1 MYYSSKNKGDILLS
15 VLIFA
20 SIAITIII
28 GLTNWGASLLRNI
41 RNVSQRE
48 QAFQI
53 AEAGL
58 DYYQWHL
65 AQFPNDY
72 KDGTATSGPYIHT
85 FRDKDDNVL
94 GTYSLT
100 ITPPPTG
107 STIVKIVS
115 TGTLASSSISRT
127 IQKTLA
133 IPSLAKYATVS
144 NDNLRFG
151 SGTEVFGPIHANGG
165 IRFDGIAHNLI
176 SSSMATYTDPDPP
189 GLVQWAVYTT
199 SGQDDPI
206 PSVGPVNN
214 RPDVFIAGR
223 QFPIPSFDF
232 NSLTIGLTHLQSLA
246 QNGGK
251 EWSSSGKQ
259 GYHMVFKVTGG
270 VTSYDMYRVNSIQSV
285 SNSCSNNNTANAQKN
300 GPIYYQWGSWSIK
313 SPITSN
319 QTLIGNYPIPANG
332 VIFVNDHVW
341 VDGQIDDARITVVSG
356 IVGSTDPT
364 KYGNIT
370 INSDLRYTNYD
381 GTDSIGL
388 IAQGNVNVG
397 MVSADTLRIDAA
409 LIAEKGR
416 VGRFYY
422 STNCT
427 DYSKTS
433 LTLYGMI
440 ATYRR
445 YGFSYTDGTG
455 YETRNIIYD
464 SNLLY
469 APPPSFPSASNQ
481 YEVISWQQLD

>member
-1 MYYSSKNKGDILLS
+1 MYHSNKNKGDILLS

-20 SIAITIII
+20 SVAVTIII

-41 RNVSQRE
+41 RNVGQRE

-85 FRDKDDNVL
+85 FRDKDNNIL

-100 ITPPPTG
+100 ITPPLIG
-107 STIVKIVS
+107 STIVRIIS
-115 TGTLASSSISRT
+115 TGALASSSISRT
-127 IQKTLA
+127 VQKTLA

-176 SSSMATYTDPDPP
+176 SSAMATYTDPDPP
-189 GLVQWAVYTT
+189 GLMQWAVYTT
-199 SGQDDPI
+199 SDQDDPL
-206 PSVGPVNN
+206 PANGPVNN

-223 QFPIPSFDF
+223 QFPVPSFDF

-251 EWSSSGKQ
+251 EWSRSNKQ
-259 GYHMVFKVTGG
+259 GYHLVFKVVNG
-270 VTSYDMYRVNSIQSV
+270 VTSYDMYKVNSIQPV
-285 SNSCSNNNTANAQKN
+285 TNACSDNNTANAQKT
-300 GPIYYQWGSWSIK
+300 GPVFYQWGSWSIK
-313 SPITSN
+313 NPIASN
-319 QTLIGNYPIPANG
+319 QTLLGNHPIPSNG
-332 VIFVNDHVW
+332 VIFINDHVW
-341 VDGQIDDARITVVSG
+341 VDGQINNARVTVVAG
-356 IVGSTDPT
+356 IIGNTDPT
-364 KYGNIT
+364 KHANIT
-370 INSDLRYTNYD
+370 VNENLRYTNYN
-381 GTDSIGL
+381 GNDSIGL
-388 IAQGNVNVG
+388 IAQGNMNVG
-397 MVSADTLRIDAA
+397 MNSLDNLRIDAA
-409 LIAEKGR
+409 IVAENGR

-422 STNCT
+422 SNNCSNSSRT
-427 DYSKTS
+427 A

-440 ATYRR
+440 ATYKR
-445 YGFSYTDGTG
+445 YGFAYTDNTG
-455 YETRNIIYD
+455 YAIRNIIYD